1 MEGSRTANER
11 RHDCVT
17 PEISVIIPLY
27 QANAYIET
35 CVDSVLGQT
44 FQNFEL
50 LLIDDGSTDG
60 GWELCQARYGAD
72 PRVRLL
78 RQPHNQGTGMAR
90 NRGIEEARGRYLAFL
105 DDDDAALPDMLAK
118 LHDAAERYQADVVT
132 AAGCY
137 DCQDGQRTA
146 RIWGLAAA
154 EETCLPEDLGERLTL
169 WCEEKVSWLVWNKL
183 FRRAFITAHHLRF
196 SSMPIADDK
205 LFCFEALCEA
215 GTYVE
220 IPDLVNLYRIHP
232 SASQYHQRDLAYLQ
246 RVVSILLQEQEELA
260 QYMQE
265 NAWFQAHPD
274 KAEIVRATYART
286 SQDYFRKELA
296 YRGSDYETPTLQ
308 TAIRTAWQ
316 QIETQQGST
325 AWLAGWLY
333 GQMEAWR
340 EKALSQQAA
349 PKLRYI
355 FPYHLFHP
363 GERIVLYGAGE
374 VGQAFYHQ
382 IQTYGYVELVAIV
395 DRQAGKQVF
404 PMDVQPV
411 AALQELSYDAILIA
425 VRFAHA
431 AEGIRNDLQAMGI
444 DAARIRW
451 DGEAYEEGD
460 FWRRRY
466 LPGMRRRE
474 VSSEDFVCDDD
485 GIGGTSI

>member
-1 MEGSRTANER
+1 VS
-11 RHDCVT
+11 

-27 QANAYIET
+27 QAKAYIEA

-44 FQNFEL
+44 FQDFEL
-50 LLIDDGSTDG
+50 LIVDDESTDG
-60 GWELCQARYGAD
+60 GWELCQARYGKDA
-72 PRVRLL
+72 RVRLL
-78 RQPHNQGTGMAR
+78 RQTQNQGTGPAR
-90 NRGIEEARGRYLAFL
+90 NRGIEEAHGKYLAFL
-105 DDDDAALPDMLAK
+105 DDDDAILPDMLEK
-118 LHDAAERYQADVVT
+118 LHAAAERHQADVVT

-137 DCQDGQRTA
+137 DWQDGQRTA
-146 RIWGLAAA
+146 RIWGLAA
-154 EETCLPEDLGERLTL
+154 EKETCLPADLAERMTL
-169 WCEEKVSWLVWNKL
+169 WCEEKVSWLLWNKL
-183 FRRAFITAHHLRF
+183 FRCTFVMEHHLRF

-205 LFCFEALCEA
+205 LFCFKALCA
-215 GTYVE
+215 SGLYVE

-232 SASQYHQRDLAYLQ
+232 SASQYHQRDISYLE
-246 RVVSILLQEQEELA
+246 RAVGILLREQAELA
-260 QYMQE
+260 QYMRE
-265 NAWFQAHPD
+265 NAWFPAHPD
-274 KAEIVRATYART
+274 VAATVRATYART

-466 LPGMRRRE
+466 LPGMRE
-474 VSSEDFVCDDD
+474 KKHQEIMEAADS
-485 GIGGTSI
+485 